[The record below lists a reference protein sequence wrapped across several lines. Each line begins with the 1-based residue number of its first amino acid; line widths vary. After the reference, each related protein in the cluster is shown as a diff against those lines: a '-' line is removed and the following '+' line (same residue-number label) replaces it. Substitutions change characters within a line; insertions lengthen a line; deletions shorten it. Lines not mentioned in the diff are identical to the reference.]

1 MGHQLVGLLEVLA
14 GEQGRVV
21 VISTKFTDDEQALGK
36 ELLAFLGAKER
47 SKKKGKEHQI

>member
-36 ELLAFLGAKER
+36 ELLAFLGTKER
-47 SKKKGKEHQI
+47 GEKEGKQDQI

>member
-21 VISTKFTDDEQALGK
+21 VISAKFTHDEQALAE
-36 ELLAFLGAKER
+36 ELLAFLRTKQRGRKER
-47 SKKKGKEHQI
+47 KARSN